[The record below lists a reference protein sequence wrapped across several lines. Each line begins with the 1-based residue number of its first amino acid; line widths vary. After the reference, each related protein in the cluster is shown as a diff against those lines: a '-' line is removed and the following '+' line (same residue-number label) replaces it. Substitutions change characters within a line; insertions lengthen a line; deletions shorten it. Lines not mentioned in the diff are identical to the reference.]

1 MEQDVNLKEIEGKA
15 YRSMRRDGLDSI
27 MDGVSLAL
35 IALFLYDPRHGWAF
49 VLGVGM
55 QFWHWLKEAFRRRF
69 IDPRLSHATFQTL
82 KGKAGIIR
90 ALLGVILMLLLGALR
105 IIVSQP
111 GAQGNIG
118 VSSGWILPVYAGL
131 MLAGLAFAA
140 AHRYGYALDY
150 IFAAIFLESIFVGFV
165 LHFLGINFGKA
176 TAYQLWGLAAILIL
190 VGLVQF
196 TRFLHKY
203 PEASGGNV

>member
-1 MEQDVNLKEIEGKA
+1 LKELEGKA
-15 YRSMRRDGLDSI
+15 YRFMRQDGLDSL
-27 MDGVSLAL
+27 MDGVSLTLMAF
-35 IALFLYDPRHGWAF
+35 FLYDQKRGWAF
-49 VLGVGM
+49 VLGAGV
-55 QFWHWLKEAFRRRF
+55 QLWHWLKESFRRRF
-69 IDPRLSHATFQTL
+69 IYHLLNQGEFHIL
-82 KGKAGIIR
+82 KSKAGKSR
-90 ALLGVILMLLLGALR
+90 AVMGVILMLCLGVLGLF
-105 IIVSQP
+105 VSETV
-111 GAQGNIG
+111 AQKS
-118 VSSGWILPVYAGL
+118 VVFPWGWILPVYAGL
-131 MLAGLAFAA
+131 MLAGMALAA